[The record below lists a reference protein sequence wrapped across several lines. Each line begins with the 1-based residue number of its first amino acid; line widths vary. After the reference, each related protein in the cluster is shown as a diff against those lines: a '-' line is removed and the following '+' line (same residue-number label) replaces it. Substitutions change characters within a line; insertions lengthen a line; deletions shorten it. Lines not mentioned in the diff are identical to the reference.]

1 MQHKSDITF
10 EKFPAKKKKPAAYS
24 EKEVRLKDRDN
35 KRKQK
40 HQSRNPIQDS

>member
-10 EKFPAKKKKPAAYS
+10 EKFHKKKKPTVYS
-24 EKEVRLKDRDN
+24 EKELRLKDRDN

-40 HQSRNPIQDS
+40 HQTRNPIQDS